1 MDYAC
6 CRVALRNWLFL
17 EKRFDY
23 LLYIT
28 WSVPWNYRLLCIQK
42 QDTASNV
49 ELSNNETHLFQNGEC
64 SNEVEYHP
72 RAILYAFARVRVS
85 WSCVWSCACGVR
97 CLLSAKLQNELGKL
111 MQLFIYRW
119 DLYHRQ
125 WCVSWVFVSV
135 LLVELGMTCV
145 LVWGNWFW
153 SVYTTK
159 KSYWNI
165 WTFHFSASIL
175 CVTHLRGDLWYQ
187 EKAIPLQWQVVAC
200 EVHTVLSMCHFNL
213 SYYSF

>member
-1 MDYAC
+1 M
-6 CRVALRNWLFL
+6 
-17 EKRFDY
+17 
-23 LLYIT
+23 YIT
-28 WSVPWNYRLLCIQK
+28 WSVPWKYRWICIPK

-49 ELSNNETHLFQNGEC
+49 ELSNNETHLFQNGER

-97 CLLSAKLQNELGKL
+97 CLLSARLQNELGKL
-111 MQLFIYRW
+111 MQLLIYLW

-125 WCVSWVFVSV
+125 WCASWVFLSV

-145 LVWGNWFW
+145 LVWGNWLW

-159 KSYWNI
+159 KFLKHLSISLFCQSFMCKSFKRRSIIPGESYSIPVHLNGSWSPGKCI
-165 WTFHFSASIL
+165 PFWVCDVLFSV
-175 CVTHLRGDLWYQ
+175 VTYF
-187 EKAIPLQWQVVAC
+187 KFV
-200 EVHTVLSMCHFNL
+200 
-213 SYYSF
+213 

>member
-1 MDYAC
+1 MHLESVQCFVYAF
-6 CRVALRNWLFL
+6 LENKIHIYELYLMHLYKTSDTLWTTSRNWLFL
-17 EKRFDY
+17 EKILDY

-28 WSVPWNYRLLCIQK
+28 WSVPWNYRWICIPK

-85 WSCVWSCACGVR
+85 WSCVWICACGVR

-111 MQLFIYRW
+111 MQLWIYLW

-125 WCVSWVFVSV
+125 WCVSWVVLSV

-153 SVYTTK
+153 SVYTT
-159 KSYWNI
+159 
-165 WTFHFSASIL
+165 
-175 CVTHLRGDLWYQ
+175 
-187 EKAIPLQWQVVAC
+187 
-200 EVHTVLSMCHFNL
+200 
-213 SYYSF
+213 